1 MQAMS
6 VATLSNQLTAHHPPV
21 LIDVRRQGARQ
32 ASGMTL
38 ENAIWRD
45 PAQWLDWKDDVA
57 AMAGPLVFFC
67 AHGHEIGQAMTAALC
82 AMGKDAKY
90 LEGGFAAWQEAG
102 HKALSIKKD
111 CGTA

>member
-1 MQAMS
+1 MQAIS
-6 VATLSNQLTAHHPPV
+6 ITALLSQLTELHPPV
-21 LIDVRRQGARQ
+21 LIDVRRQVARQ

-57 AMAGPLVFFC
+57 AMAGPVVFFC

-102 HKALSIKKD
+102 HKASSIEKD
-111 CGTA
+111 SGTK

>member
-1 MQAMS
+1 MQAIS
-6 VATLSNQLTAHHPPV
+6 VATLRSQLAELHPPV

-45 PAQWLDWKDDVA
+45 PAQWLGWKDDVA
-57 AMAGPLVFFC
+57 AMAEPVVFFC
-67 AHGHEIGQAMTAALC
+67 AHGHEISQAMTAALC

-90 LEGGFAAWQEAG
+90 LKGGFAAWQQAG
-102 HKALSIKKD
+102 HKASSIEKD
-111 CGTA
+111 SGTK